1 MAESIRGI
9 WRRSELQIFLSQ
21 NLFNSTAPCIY
32 LVENVMAESIRRLWR
47 RSELLISLSQNLI
60 NSTAPNIYLVEN
72 VMTESIRRIW
82 RRSELLIYLSLIL
95 INLPPNRTKYLP
107 GRKSNG
113 GEYSWNMAEIWTI
126 NLSLPNPHKIIRPR
140 ELVLQLIPEHFIII
154 ILKLN
159 NLQLNYIITSVKR

>member
-9 WRRSELQIFLSQ
+9 WRRSELLISLSQ
-21 NLFNSTAPCIY
+21 NLINSTAPCIN

-60 NSTAPNIYLVEN
+60 NSTAPCIYLVEN
-72 VMTESIRRIW
+72 VMAESIRGIW

-107 GRKSNG
+107 GRKRNG
-113 GEYSWNMAEIWTI
+113 GEYSGNMAE
-126 NLSLPNPHKIIRPR
+126 
-140 ELVLQLIPEHFIII
+140 V
-154 ILKLN
+154 
-159 NLQLNYIITSVKR
+159 